1 MKKYLFLA
9 FAALV
14 SFSLFSCGD
23 DDAADNGSHSEGGT
37 KAFIGS
43 WDMAADSYYS
53 QIIFT
58 EREFTYLYG
67 DVDYEG
73 NRFMRH
79 KVVGSY
85 TEKNGIVVLTP
96 QKNYQPD
103 YNNNNQIIEVPL
115 DEDMKQPATVR
126 ISVLAGG
133 KAIVIE
139 TQDEQGF
146 MGERMLMTKQN
157 AQVDVNSVQGRWI
170 WYVGDTKNTRIY
182 IEISGNK
189 FDLIIPIYGERY
201 QGTVS
206 SGANGQLNF
215 NVEKYL
221 VCDNRGDTPYSDQ
234 LFKDWRDRN
243 EEEMEWR
250 RPHFYEEDG
259 PHSFSLPFIV
269 DGKVAYCTILGLTAQ
284 FEKL

>member
-1 MKKYLFLA
+1 MKKYLLLA

-23 DDAADNGSHSEGGT
+23 DDVAENGSHSESDTKSFVGT
-37 KAFIGS
+37 
-43 WDMAADSYYS
+43 WDTTDEYSYT
-53 QIIFT
+53 QFVFT

-67 DVDYEG
+67 DLNSDG
-73 NRFMRH
+73 SRFMRH
-79 KVVGSY
+79 KITGSY
-85 TEKNGIVVLTP
+85 SEKNGIVVLTP
-96 QKNYQPD
+96 LKCYQPD
-103 YNNNNQIIEVPL
+103 YNNGNQIIEVPL
-115 DEDMKQPATVR
+115 EEYMKQPATVR

-182 IEISGNK
+182 IEFSGNK

-206 SGANGQLNF
+206 SGANGMLDF
-215 NVEKYL
+215 KTEKYL
-221 VCDNRGDTPYSDQ
+221 VRDNREDMPYSDK
-234 LFKDWRDRN
+234 LFEGWRERN
-243 EEEMEWR
+243 EEEMQWR
-250 RPHFYEEDG
+250 QPHFYEEDG
-259 PHSFSLPFIV
+259 PHTFSLPFIV

>member
-23 DDAADNGSHSEGGT
+23 DDVAENGSHSESGT
-37 KAFIGS
+37 KSFVGT
-43 WDMAADSYYS
+43 WDTTDEYSYT
-53 QIIFT
+53 QFVFT

-67 DVDYEG
+67 DLNSDG
-73 NRFMRH
+73 SRFMRH
-79 KVVGSY
+79 KITGSY
-85 TEKNGIVVLTP
+85 SENNGIVVLTP
-96 QKNYQPD
+96 QKCYQPD
-103 YNNNNQIIEVPL
+103 YNNGNQIIEVPL
-115 DEDMKQPATVR
+115 EEYMKQPATVR

-139 TQDEQGF
+139 TQDGQGF

-182 IEISGNK
+182 IEFSGNK

-215 NVEKYL
+215 NAEKCL

-243 EEEMEWR
+243 EEEIS
-250 RPHFYEEDG
+250 PHLYEENG
-259 PHSFSLPFIV
+259 PHTFSFPFIV
-269 DGKVAYCTILGLTAQ
+269 DGNVAYCTILGLTAQ